1 MMNAPFDK
9 MAAVRPLRDI
19 GLDELQVEEITT
31 TVRNGIAG
39 GVATARLGDGPRPLN
54 STVKLL
60 NARILSRLFF
70 QFGTASLESWV
81 FVPEDRRDG
90 RGVEGFWIPGSPS
103 HGFAPLQQPRTIRP
117 CLTMAARPVRP
128 PATRYGR
135 HRRGVISGL
144 NHAASPPAGYAS
156 REALPY
162 PAQLSLPAGG
172 LHLCR
177 VGVEPAGLRSMVSAM
192 SSLPPLQD
200 FA

>member
-39 GVATARLGDGPRPLN
+39 GVATARLGGGPRPLN

-81 FVPEDRRDG
+81 FVP
-90 RGVEGFWIPGSPS
+90 
-103 HGFAPLQQPRTIRP
+103 
-117 CLTMAARPVRP
+117 
-128 PATRYGR
+128 
-135 HRRGVISGL
+135 
-144 NHAASPPAGYAS
+144 
-156 REALPY
+156 
-162 PAQLSLPAGG
+162 
-172 LHLCR
+172 
-177 VGVEPAGLRSMVSAM
+177 
-192 SSLPPLQD
+192 
-200 FA
+200 